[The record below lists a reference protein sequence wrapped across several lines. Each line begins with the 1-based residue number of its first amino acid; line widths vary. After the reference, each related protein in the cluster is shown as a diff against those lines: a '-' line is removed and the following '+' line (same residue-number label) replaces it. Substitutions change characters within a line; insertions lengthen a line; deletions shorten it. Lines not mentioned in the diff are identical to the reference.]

1 MNKKIISVGQNI
13 KYEKTIC
20 GAIFLVG
27 GLFFSVKGAD
37 TNLLLM
43 VLITVVVC
51 LNSLYSI
58 IRHKRYE
65 EEKFDEMATE
75 NLNLASKMVL
85 RDQMLI
91 CVGILIVD
99 IIFDVLKIF
108 LGLQI
113 KVNKY
118 FTMSPLSCVLLVLG
132 TQFLMTGIHFRKLER
147 E

>member
-27 GLFFSVKGAD
+27 GLFFSIKGAD
-37 TNLLLM
+37 KNLFLM
-43 VLITVVVC
+43 IMITATVC

-58 IRHKRYE
+58 IRNKWYE

-75 NLNLASKMVL
+75 NLNIASKMVL

-91 CVGILIVD
+91 CVCILIID

-108 LGLQI
+108 LGWQI
-113 KVNKY
+113 PVNKY

-132 TQFLMTGIHFRKLER
+132 IQFLMTGIHFRKLER